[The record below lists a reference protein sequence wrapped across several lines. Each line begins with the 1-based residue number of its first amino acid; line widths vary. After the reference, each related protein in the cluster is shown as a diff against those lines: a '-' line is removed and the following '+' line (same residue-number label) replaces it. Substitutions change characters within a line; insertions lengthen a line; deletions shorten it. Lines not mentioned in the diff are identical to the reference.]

1 VISLNRVIDLPASR
15 EKTWTL
21 LWDVGALAG
30 CLPGCEDVIEIE
42 PRRRYR
48 ATIRDRVGP
57 FRVSIPLD
65 VGVETVVDGER
76 LTFAASGRDSALG
89 SPVKVRLA
97 VALADAT
104 GGVRLT
110 LDGEGELGGKLA
122 MLGQAVA
129 TRKARETL
137 DRFAENL
144 TRLLGGGA
152 GAAAV

>member
-1 VISLNRVIDLPASR
+1 MISLNRVIDLPGSR
-15 EKTWTL
+15 EKTWAL
-21 LWDVGALAG
+21 LWDIRALAG
-30 CLPGCEDVIEIE
+30 CLPGCEEISEIE

-65 VGVETVVDGER
+65 VAVESVVDGER
-76 LTFAASGRDSALG
+76 LTLGASGRDSALG

-97 VALADAT
+97 VALADAN
-104 GGVRLT
+104 GGVQLT
-110 LDGEGELGGKLA
+110 LDGEGEFGGKLA

-129 TRKARETL
+129 TRKTRETL

-144 TRLLGGGA
+144 TRLLGGGTD
-152 GAAAV
+152 AAAV

>member
-1 VISLNRVIDLPASR
+1 MIALNRVIDLPVSR
-15 EKTWTL
+15 EKTWAL
-21 LWDVGALAG
+21 LWDVPALAG
-30 CLPGCEDVIEIE
+30 CLPGCEDVGEIE

-65 VGVETVVDGER
+65 VAVESVVDGER
-76 LTFAASGRDSALG
+76 LTLAASGRDSALG
-89 SPVKVRLA
+89 SPVKIRLA
-97 VALADAT
+97 VALADAD

-110 LDGEGELGGKLA
+110 LDGEGEFGGKLA
-122 MLGQAVA
+122 ALGQAVA

-152 GAAAV
+152 GAPAV